1 MVDNFVPLT
10 LTLTIVQFDLVDST
24 RFWDGIRKMGLGP
37 ETVRLVVEKI
47 EQTIRNAFDE
57 AVNGLEINS
66 ELTRIY
72 NFEADGGK
80 CTFESLEIAYKFVEI
95 FCTFVDRY
103 NQNPNIDKWRFRI
116 SAATGEISY
125 DESKLNKMVG
135 DIFVE
140 AKVLEAG
147 AYPGWLFVDQVTY
160 NYLSQDIKD
169 QRDFSQE
176 NFKTKHGEPKQAWGC
191 RMLLNASERP
201 QETKIT
207 LKSTGYE
214 NKKLR
219 EAIKKCFD
227 KGRLERLLKDNYEK
241 LKIENLDNLPFIDNA
256 YESKIQALI
265 DRLKQDDLI
274 NEFLIAANEENAIFG
289 KCIEYINKKT

>member
-24 RFWDGIRKMGLGP
+24 RFWDGIRKMGLGS
-37 ETVRLVVEKI
+37 ETVGLVVEKI

-66 ELTRIY
+66 KLTIIS
-72 NFEADGGK
+72 NIEADGGK
-80 CTFESLEIAYKFVEI
+80 CTFESPKVAYKFIEI
-95 FCTFVDRY
+95 FCTLVDKY
-103 NQNPNIDKWRFRI
+103 NQNPNIDKWLFRI
-116 SAATGEISY
+116 SAVTGEISY
-125 DESKLNKMVG
+125 DESKFNKMVG

-147 AYPGWLFVDQVTY
+147 AYPGWLFVDQATY

-191 RMLLNASERP
+191 PMLSNAEKPQPKLGNLAIAIEDSFPEPDDLEMLLFYNSESIGIKTLNKVAGNNDKYP
-201 QETKIT
+201 VKIRK
-207 LKSTGYE
+207 LLEYLIAN
-214 NKKLR
+214 NKIR
-219 EAIKKCFD
+219 I
-227 KGRLERLLKDNYEK
+227 
-241 LKIENLDNLPFIDNA
+241 FIDIAQQSNSA
-256 YESKIQALI
+256 FG
-265 DRLKQDDLI
+265 DR
-274 NEFLIAANEENAIFG
+274 
-289 KCIEYINKKT
+289 C